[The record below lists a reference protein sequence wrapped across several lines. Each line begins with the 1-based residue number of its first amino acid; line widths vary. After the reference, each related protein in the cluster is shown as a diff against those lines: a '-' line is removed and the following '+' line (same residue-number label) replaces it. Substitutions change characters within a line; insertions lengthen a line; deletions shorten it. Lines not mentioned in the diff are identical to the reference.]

1 MNTNEDAILQ
11 QPPGPSR
18 HSPDSDLR
26 TCPLTIATADI
37 SVFIR
42 TTMVEIARKLR
53 RFLAR
58 AQSRSVW
65 ECVELAP
72 AVERRR
78 SSKAG
83 ASSTQSRTLRAVR
96 LRLCRDVESLIPNLY
111 SRPLMSITS
120 CIESLQLQTDARR
133 RPHGPH
139 ASARVTA
146 RVAPQKTPVNIAS
159 ARVHGYRGV
168 RGPLRSV
175 QSSRFK
181 VQGSRFKVQGSRF

>member
-1 MNTNEDAILQ
+1 MSRKAFRRRQ
-11 QPPGPSR
+11 RPSN
-18 HSPDSDLR
+18 
-26 TCPLTIATADI
+26 CTA
-37 SVFIR
+37 
-42 TTMVEIARKLR
+42 MAEIARKLR

-96 LRLCRDVESLIPNLY
+96 LRLCRDVESLIPNLH

-181 VQGSRFKVQGSRF
+181 VQGSRFKVLRKADLHLSPHAPSFACFCAILRQTFIQRIT